1 MSPSLM
7 KAAYY
12 RAYAAASLANAEAA
26 ADKTTRDVHLAIAR
40 HFYLLAETEI
50 GRFEG
55 AQPPHLNRECDLD
68 PIL

>member
-1 MSPSLM
+1 MSPSLK
-7 KAAYY
+7 KAAHY
-12 RAYAAASLANAEAA
+12 RAYAAASLANAEVA
-26 ADKTTRDVHLAIAR
+26 ADKTSRDVHLAIAW

-55 AQPPHLNRECDLD
+55 TQRPRLNRECDLD

>member
-1 MSPSLM
+1 MAPSLM

-12 RAYAAASLANAEAA
+12 RAYAAVSLANAESA

-40 HFYLLAETEI
+40 HFYLLAEIEI
-50 GRFEG
+50 CRFEG
-55 AQPPHLNRECDLD
+55 RPYLNRDCDPD